1 MSFNRRSGIAAV
13 SCVLLVATLSACG
26 DSTPAGSGAT
36 PVASGGSFLV
46 TDCASSGE
54 PTEADSASGTAVTPD
69 ISVLDEDVPTVYVRE
84 GAAPAAEL
92 VSTEIRAGSG
102 EQAALDDIITVEYC
116 GVGLAT
122 GALFDS
128 SWARGTPATF
138 PLSQGQLIQ
147 GWVDGIPGMQVGER
161 RVLVI
166 PSDLAYGD
174 NPPPGIEPGETLV
187 FVVELLGT
195 AQ

>member
-1 MSFNRRSGIAAV
+1 MRTVRRAIAASMV
-13 SCVLLVATLSACG
+13 VLLVGALSACG
-26 DSTPAGSGAT
+26 DSTPTDTGAT
-36 PVASGGSFLV
+36 PVAGEGSFKV
-46 TDCASSGE
+46 TDCSSSGDPGE
-54 PTEADSASGTAVTPD
+54 GDSASGTAVTPD

-128 SWARGTPATF
+128 SWARASEAP
-138 PLSQGQLIQ
+138 GQF
-147 GWVDGIPGMQVGER
+147 G
-161 RVLVI
+161 
-166 PSDLAYGD
+166 
-174 NPPPGIEPGETLV
+174 
-187 FVVELLGT
+187 
-195 AQ
+195 

>member
-1 MSFNRRSGIAAV
+1 MHFIRRGLAAA
-13 SCVLLVATLSACG
+13 STVLLIGAVSACG
-26 DSTPAGSGAT
+26 DSTPTGSGAT
-36 PVASGGSFLV
+36 PVSSEGSFWI
-46 TDCASSGE
+46 TDCSSSGD
-54 PTEADSASGTAVTPD
+54 PTEGDAAAGSAVTPD

-116 GVGLAT
+116 GVGLSS

-128 SWARGTPATF
+128 SWARGAPATF